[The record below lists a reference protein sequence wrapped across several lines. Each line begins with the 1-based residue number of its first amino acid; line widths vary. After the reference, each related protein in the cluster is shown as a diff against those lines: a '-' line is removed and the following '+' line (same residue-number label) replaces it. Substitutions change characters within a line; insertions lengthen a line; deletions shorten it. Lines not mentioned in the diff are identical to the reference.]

1 MDDGIRKRL
10 KIRSLETKDVEQFND
25 LLRYVFQ
32 VTDKE
37 LSDSGYEDGEIQRAK
52 VPILDESDV
61 IGWFNEKDELISQ
74 LAIYPCKVN
83 IHGETFEMGGLTGVG
98 TYPEY
103 AGHGL
108 MHDLIRVAL
117 DRMRKNKQYISYLY
131 PYSIPFYRKKGW
143 EIMSDHLTF
152 EMKDTQLPKIINVPG
167 HVERVEIDDKDVFST
182 YERFAK
188 LNHGAMIRNQLNWDE
203 YWRWENEEER
213 TAAIYYDKN
222 NIPQGYVIYWI
233 ANEVFH
239 VKEMIYLEREAR
251 VGIWNFISAHFSM
264 IEKVKGNIY
273 KDEPLAFLLDDGDIK
288 EKIEPY
294 FMARIVDVKEF
305 LEKYPFE
312 DFGQDFHFKVSDPL
326 APWNNGI
333 FGIHWNELN
342 ELQITNE
349 PIGEEVSCD
358 IQTLSTML
366 MSYKRP
372 SYLKNIERLDASHRS
387 IRELESIIPM
397 ETPYYSDYF

>member
-52 VPILDESDV
+52 VPVLDESDV

-288 EKIEPY
+288 ETIEPY

-305 LEKYPFE
+305 LKKYPFE

-372 SYLKNIERLDASHRS
+372 SYLKNIERLNASHRS